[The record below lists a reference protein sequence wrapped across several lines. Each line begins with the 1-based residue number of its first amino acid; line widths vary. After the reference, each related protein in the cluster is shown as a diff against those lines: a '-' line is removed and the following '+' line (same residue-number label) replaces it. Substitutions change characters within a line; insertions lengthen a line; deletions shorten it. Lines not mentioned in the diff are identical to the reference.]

1 MVSEIAGR
9 IPRHVC
15 RTDLVSAGMAGLAQA
30 AKSYQPDRGV
40 TFQRFASS
48 RIRGAILDELRARD
62 WASRSVR
69 AKARDL
75 AQTTDQLTARLGR
88 QPSTAEVATA
98 MGASSEELDAINT
111 DVYRALVLNL
121 DALPV
126 EGKNEESLFS
136 GTSAP
141 DEDVLDNEKRAYLVA
156 AVDSLPERLRRVV
169 VGYFFEELPMQALAE
184 ELGVTDSRISQM
196 RAEALVLNLDAL
208 PVEGKSEE
216 SLFSGTSAPDEDI
229 LDNEK
234 RAYLVA
240 AVDSLPERLRRVV
253 VGYFFEELPM
263 QALAEELGVTDS
275 RISQMRAEA
284 LVLLRDAINA
294 QLDPDLVPAEP
305 SERVAKRRYAYYAAV
320 AAHDDYRRRLDPA
333 AGQLSSLAK
342 RNDLAALA

>member
-1 MVSEIAGR
+1 MRCHLPLVNYMVSEIASR

-30 AKSYQPDRGV
+30 AKSYQADRGV
-40 TFQRFASS
+40 SFQRFASS
-48 RIRGAILDELRARD
+48 RIRGAILDELRSRD

-69 AKARDL
+69 AKARDV
-75 AQTTDQLTARLGR
+75 AQATDQLTARLGR
-88 QPSTAEVATA
+88 QPSAAEVAAA
-98 MGASSEELDAINT
+98 MGTSAGELDVIST

-126 EGKNEESLFS
+126 EGKIEESLFS
-136 GTSAP
+136 GTAAP

-169 VGYFFEELPMQALAE
+169 VGYFFEELPMQ
-184 ELGVTDSRISQM
+184 V
-196 RAEALVLNLDAL
+196 
-208 PVEGKSEE
+208 
-216 SLFSGTSAPDEDI
+216 
-229 LDNEK
+229 
-234 RAYLVA
+234 
-240 AVDSLPERLRRVV
+240 
-253 VGYFFEELPM
+253 
-263 QALAEELGVTDS
+263 LAEELGVTDS

-294 QLDPDLVPAEP
+294 QLDPDLVPPEP

-333 AGQLSSLAK
+333 AGQLASLSK
-342 RNDLAALA
+342 RRDLAALA

>member
-88 QPSTAEVATA
+88 QPSAAEVATA

-126 EGKNEESLFS
+126 EGKGEENLFS

-156 AVDSLPERLRRVV
+156 AVDNLPERLRRVV
-169 VGYFFEELPMQALAE
+169 VGYFFEELPMQ
-184 ELGVTDSRISQM
+184 V
-196 RAEALVLNLDAL
+196 
-208 PVEGKSEE
+208 
-216 SLFSGTSAPDEDI
+216 
-229 LDNEK
+229 
-234 RAYLVA
+234 
-240 AVDSLPERLRRVV
+240 
-253 VGYFFEELPM
+253 
-263 QALAEELGVTDS
+263 LAEELGVTDS

-294 QLDPDLVPAEP
+294 QLDPDLVPDEP

-333 AGQLSSLAK
+333 AGQLSRLAK
-342 RNDLAALA
+342 SNDLAALA